1 MYNYSNS
8 IITLLVHMNL
18 LTEEAGR
25 YFSEELQSKIHS
37 GRYQDNFAMNEDLI
51 NELEEQGKQFL
62 VEPWMPYVRKLE
74 KSNKALAEQVQ
85 ALKTLAAR
93 VEKLEKPL
101 TTTK

>member
-1 MYNYSNS
+1 MNYNNS
-8 IITLLVHMNL
+8 ILTLLVHMNL
-18 LTEEAGR
+18 LTEEAAKF
-25 YFSEELQSKIHS
+25 FSEELQNKIHS
-37 GRYQDNFAMNEDLI
+37 GRYQDNYAMNEDLI

-85 ALKTLAAR
+85 GLKGIVAR